1 MWNAASIST
10 PESIDIGSPLDQC
23 CDVVP
28 ASIQRFE
35 SHVVLQWLTDD
46 WCRPPPGGGHVGGGG
61 AVAYPGARLTPW
73 LMTDPGGHD
82 VCVSGADDRL
92 VTVVIAVI
100 TASSRLV
107 TDAKVCS
114 SPTHTLSA
122 LQAR

>member
-1 MWNAASIST
+1 MLRRC
-10 PESIDIGSPLDQC
+10 PSIDPEACESCGSP
-23 CDVVP
+23 VVDRRLVSATP
-28 ASIQRFE
+28 RG
-35 SHVVLQWLTDD
+35 W
-46 WCRPPPGGGHVGGGG
+46 WGG

-82 VCVSGADDRL
+82 VCVSEADDRL
-92 VTVVIAVI
+92 VTVAIAVI

-114 SPTHTLSA
+114 SLTHTLSA